1 MSLRARAVLGA
12 IALGVATVASAQ
24 VQIRSQLPPPRITSM
39 KSTPPV
45 IAIDWGHVAAVSKVH
60 GTTQLGTVGP
70 GPLHQKI
77 YQELTAFDAQY
88 PRWQIWG
95 GGAKDPN
102 LGSAEPLP
110 PANGVSHWDL
120 GTIDDSLSQFVQ
132 AVKGQEY
139 IVNLPVIPEWMY
151 APDPAIAS
159 DTRGPIARVFTRRR
173 LVVSPRQ
180 VADYYARIVS
190 WLEKGGF
197 RDEFGKWHASGSHL
211 KIPLWEVLNETD
223 MSGMPVKEYTAL
235 YDATVAAVRKVDPDI
250 RFVGLV
256 MGVPEAHPADVIYF
270 LDPRHHAPGT
280 PLDAITL
287 HFYGRY
293 GPWDA
298 QPAQVA
304 TTFAQA
310 KAFIGDIGYVSA
322 IRDRLSPP
330 TQVMV
335 DELGTIVGT
344 EAPQVP
350 WPKELSGQI
359 PFHLRLSAAMY
370 AYIYGS
376 FAQMGVASIGQTGMN
391 AGVAG
396 GGNVGAYVALTM
408 LTPGVGAPNVR
419 YKAARLLMSEFP
431 PGSKV
436 VDSYTGIGYWGNPP
450 PIYVQ
455 AFISP
460 DGKRRVLLVNE
471 QDAPYSV
478 VIPGAKG
485 ARIHDIGDGSEDA
498 PYEERLAASDTITLR
513 GLDVAVLTI
522 LQ

>member
-1 MSLRARAVLGA
+1 MKARGRAVIA
-12 IALGVATVASAQ
+12 VIALGMAAVAGAQ
-24 VQIRSQLPPPRITSM
+24 VQIGSQLPPPRITSM
-39 KSTPPV
+39 QGTPPV
-45 IAIDWGHVAAVSKVH
+45 VAIDWGRVAAISRVH
-60 GTTQLGTVGP
+60 GTTQIGTVGA
-70 GPLHQKI
+70 GPLHRKI
-77 YQELTAFDAQY
+77 YEELAAFDAQY

-95 GGAKDPN
+95 GGAKDPT

-110 PANGVSHWDL
+110 PANGASHWDF
-120 GTIDDSLSQFVQ
+120 GTIDDSLTQFVR
-132 AVKGQEY
+132 AVEGHDY

-173 LVVSPRQ
+173 LIVSPRR

-197 RDEFGKWHASGSHL
+197 TDESGKWHASGLHL
-211 KIPLWEVLNETD
+211 EIPYWEVLNETD
-223 MSGMPVKEYTAL
+223 MSDMPVTEYTAL
-235 YDATVAAVRKVDPDI
+235 YDATVAAVRQVDPKMK
-250 RFVGLV
+250 FVGLV
-256 MGVPEAHPADVIYF
+256 MGVPEDHPADVIYF
-270 LDPRHHAPGT
+270 LDPRHHAPGI

-293 GPWDA
+293 GPRDPRA
-298 QPAQVA
+298 AQVA
-304 TTFAQA
+304 STFAQA

-322 IRDRLSPP
+322 IRDRFSPP

-350 WPKELSGQI
+350 WPRQLSGQI

-376 FAQMGVASIGQTGMN
+376 FARMGVESIGQTGMN

-408 LTPGVGAPNVR
+408 LTPGAAAPNVR
-419 YKAARLLMSEFP
+419 YKVARLLMSEFP
-431 PGSKV
+431 AGSKV
-436 VDSYTGIGYWGNPP
+436 VNSYTGIGYWGNPP

-471 QDAPYSV
+471 QDAPSSV
-478 VIPGAKG
+478 VIPGGKG
-485 ARIHDIGDGSEDA
+485 ARIRFVGDDSGSA
-498 PYEERLAASDTITLR
+498 PYAERVADSETITLP

-522 LQ
+522 PQ

>member
-1 MSLRARAVLGA
+1 
-12 IALGVATVASAQ
+12 
-24 VQIRSQLPPPRITSM
+24 
-39 KSTPPV
+39 
-45 IAIDWGHVAAVSKVH
+45 
-60 GTTQLGTVGP
+60 VGR
-70 GPLHQKI
+70 GPLHRKI
-77 YQELTAFDAQY
+77 YQELTAFNAQY

-110 PANGVSHWDL
+110 PANRASHWEF
-120 GTIDDSLSQFVQ
+120 GTIDDSLNQFVR
-132 AVKGQEY
+132 AVKGHDY
-139 IVNLPVIPEWMY
+139 IVNLPVTPEWMY

-159 DTRGPIARVFTRRR
+159 DVRGPIARVFTRRR
-173 LVVSPRQ
+173 LVVGPRQ

-190 WLEKGGF
+190 WFEKGGF
-197 RDEFGKWHASGSHL
+197 TDESGKWHASGEHL
-211 KIPLWEVLNETD
+211 RIPNWEVLNETD
-223 MSGMPVKEYTAL
+223 MSGMPVTEYTAL
-235 YDATVAAVRKVDPDI
+235 YDATVTAIRRVDPAMKFI
-250 RFVGLV
+250 GLV

-270 LDPRHHAPGT
+270 LDRRHHAPGI

-298 QPAQVA
+298 PSAQVA
-304 TTFAQA
+304 STFAQA
-310 KAFIGDIGYVSA
+310 KAFIGDVGYVSA
-322 IRDRLSPP
+322 IRDRLSPS
-330 TQVMV
+330 TRVMV

-350 WPKELSGQI
+350 WPRELRGRI

-376 FAQMGVASIGQTGMN
+376 FARLGVESIGQTGMN

-396 GGNVGAYVALTM
+396 GGGVGAYVALTL

-419 YKAARLLMSEFP
+419 YKAAQLLMSEFP

-450 PIYVQ
+450 PMYVQ
-455 AFISP
+455 AFIAP
-460 DGKRRVLLVNE
+460 DGKRRVLLVNT
-471 QDAPYSV
+471 QDAPSAAIV
-478 VIPGAKG
+478 PGAKG
-485 ARIHDIGDGSEDA
+485 ALIHDVGDGSETA
-498 PYEERLAASDTITLR
+498 AYEERTADSDTITLH

-522 LQ
+522 PQ